1 MTAAVRM
8 LAYGCPVDLLDEYV
22 QIGEST
28 TIESLKHF
36 CDAIIGIFEHQYLR
50 KPNED
55 DISRLLQEGEDQGFP
70 ANLLI
75 DIHSSHGRGHCG
87 KTSSPSLNLTLL
99 QIALAALSPCSYYF
113 KMEDGDIIDVLEWV
127 RYTVAPQ
134 STFITLPRLKGEIPI
149 LIEVQAE
156 EGVARADHYNRFYMM
171 GRNTPLRNLL
181 LYYCDRVS
189 AFYECMRFRLRD
201 SYVNPDKTADDLD
214 LVDGDIIF
222 SMHVL
227 RGG

>member
-1 MTAAVRM
+1 
-8 LAYGCPVDLLDEYV
+8 
-22 QIGEST
+22 
-28 TIESLKHF
+28 
-36 CDAIIGIFEHQYLR
+36 
-50 KPNED
+50 
-55 DISRLLQEGEDQGFP
+55 
-70 ANLLI
+70 
-75 DIHSSHGRGHCG
+75 
-87 KTSSPSLNLTLL
+87 
-99 QIALAALSPCSYYF
+99 
-113 KMEDGDIIDVLEWV
+113 MEDGDIIDVIEWV

-181 LYYCDRVS
+181 LDYCDRVS

-222 SMHVL
+222 SIHVL
-227 RGG
+227 IYSSMVEAEAYAACQALDFAADLGFRGFNFEVLWVSDPSKVPWRLRSYRNHIVDLKSKLNGLEGVYVGREANQVADMLAKEGMERCDDLLEVKEG